1 MVTDM
6 VAMVMEVT
14 VMVMEKKRKSP
25 FLIGLKDSLK

>member
-1 MVTDM
+1 MVRDM

-14 VMVMEKKRKSP
+14 VMEKKRKSP